1 MRFEKFMTSVADFF
15 ARDARSFYNS
25 EGIKTNE
32 FATEPETE

>member
-1 MRFEKFMTSVADFF
+1 MRFEKFMASEADFF

-32 FATEPETE
+32 FVTEPETE